1 MPLQGSEGA
10 DADMLPLR
18 TNPALSGVVRLQLD
32 TDCDVETPQPPP
44 PSIFPWFFGLSFS
57 KLYPPQIRWLVLSS
71 FIVVLR
77 QFPLLLVEGF

>member
-18 TNPALSGVVRLQLD
+18 TNPALSVVVRLQLD

-44 PSIFPWFFGLSFS
+44 PSTFPWFLPNWAGLSFS
-57 KLYPPQIRWLVLSS
+57 KLCSVQIA
-71 FIVVLR
+71 
-77 QFPLLLVEGF
+77 G